1 MGWRWAMAM
10 AMAADI
16 GGRDGVT
23 GERGPAAA
31 AAARVLYS
39 AAGDERLGCRE
50 VRVSGEWAGRVCVE
64 CGRAHLEVLRRRDR
78 EHEFAVVVRHC
89 QAARDAGQIPYAIR
103 DSGESAGLREGG
115 RTEGEDVAREEALDV
130 GEGRVGRDD
139 GVGVR
144 GGRAVEL
151 GHVGRDFVGLRA
163 RSGGQR
169 AHAHV
174 HTRERREEGR
184 EGVDG
189 EVRDGEL
196 TGVAAPASH
205 FFLSSATS
213 TYPRGLRLRSST
225 LREERGKRE
234 KRARERER
242 EI

>member
-1 MGWRWAMAM
+1 MR
-10 AMAADI
+10 
-16 GGRDGVT
+16 
-23 GERGPAAA
+23 
-31 AAARVLYS
+31 
-39 AAGDERLGCRE
+39 
-50 VRVSGEWAGRVCVE
+50 
-64 CGRAHLEVLRRRDR
+64 
-78 EHEFAVVVRHC
+78 
-89 QAARDAGQIPYAIR
+89 
-103 DSGESAGLREGG
+103 GG

-225 LREERGKRE
+225 LREERSKRE
-234 KRARERER
+234 KRA
-242 EI
+242 